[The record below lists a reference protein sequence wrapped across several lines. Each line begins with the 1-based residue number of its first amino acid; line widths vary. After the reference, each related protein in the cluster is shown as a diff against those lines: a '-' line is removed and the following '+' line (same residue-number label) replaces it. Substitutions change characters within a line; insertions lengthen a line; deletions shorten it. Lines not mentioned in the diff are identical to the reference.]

1 MEGLTM
7 SIRLKLAAAALAV
20 AGVVGGAAAAAGVF
34 THAPGHASRPIAA
47 TAIEYG

>member
-7 SIRLKLAAAALAV
+7 SIRLKLAAAARAV